1 MGLDENPVVRRM
13 KEAGEASVGRFVNAV
28 LGDERFVGA
37 VQVDVSRALK
47 AKGLLDGSLRA
58 ALATMHLP
66 STRDLEQVTK
76 RLDELDRT
84 LGEID
89 GRLASIE
96 GKLGGS
102 PAAAT
107 KKPKKKGA

>member
-1 MGLDENPVVRRM
+1 MGLEENPVVRRV

-37 VQVDVSRALK
+37 VQVAVSRALK

-58 ALATMHLP
+58 ALSTMHLP
-66 STRDLEQVTK
+66 STRDLEQVTR

-84 LGEID
+84 LAEID

-96 GKLGGS
+96 EKLSGEPS
-102 PAAAT
+102 A
-107 KKPKKKGA
+107 KPKKARKKGA